1 MDKNKTVE
9 EEAAYFHP
17 VLKFVSRSLQS
28 HSEIWSF
35 PREESLVI
43 RDQCQYPSIR

>member
-17 VLKFVSRSLQS
+17 VLKFVSRSSQS
-28 HSEIWSF
+28 KYGHF
-35 PREESLVI
+35 REKKA
-43 RDQCQYPSIR
+43 